1 MKFVIIKNLQLNIFQ
16 IYGFLMDFSL
26 LSLEGKEREKGCAL
40 LLRGMPKTGDENEQR
55 EPGEFS

>member
-1 MKFVIIKNLQLNIFQ
+1 
-16 IYGFLMDFSL
+16 MDFSL